1 MLEILIISIGL
12 VLVIEGL
19 FYFLIA
25 DKINLLLEI
34 LKNINV
40 QKIKNVS
47 LAIIFLGVCLIYFTF
62 KLYGEKI

>member
-62 KLYGEKI
+62 KLYGEKG